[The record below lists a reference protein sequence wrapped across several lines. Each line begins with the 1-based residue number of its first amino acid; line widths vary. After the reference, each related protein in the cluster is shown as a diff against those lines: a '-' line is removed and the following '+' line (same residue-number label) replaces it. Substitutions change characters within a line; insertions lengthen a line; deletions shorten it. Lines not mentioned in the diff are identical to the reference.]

1 MTVEQKILISLYDLH
16 KAGKHRIS
24 YEDLI
29 VKSHKLFPDSFSL
42 KSYPE
47 FPDSH
52 VIYSSLRLTV
62 KPNGFIDIKNKMIKF
77 TEYGLSTAESLYNQ
91 YNGLGKQKTK
101 TQENDFSANQ
111 KTELRRLLKHKGF
124 QLFLKNDKVEI
135 LDIDI
140 YDFFEISVRTS
151 SSDRKSRFSI
161 IKALINKALETN
173 NQNIKQLAKYK
184 KLLVKKYEE
193 IKNGNSS

>member
-1 MTVEQKILISLYDLH
+1 MTVEQKILISLYEIY
-16 KAGKHRIS
+16 KEGNNRVS

-29 VKSHKLFPDSFSL
+29 VQSHKLFPDSFSL

-62 KPNGFIDIKNKMIKF
+62 KTNGFIDIKNKMIKF
-77 TEYGLSTAESLYNQ
+77 TEYGLSTSEALYNQ
-91 YNGLGKQKTK
+91 YNGLEKQKTK
-101 TQENDFSANQ
+101 SKENDFSANE

-124 QLFLKNDKVEI
+124 QLYLKNDKVEI

-151 SSDRKSRFSI
+151 SADVKSRFSI
-161 IKALINKALETN
+161 IKALMNKALKTN
-173 NQNIKQLAKYK
+173 NPQIEQLFEYKNLLIKI
-184 KLLVKKYEE
+184 YEE
-193 IKNGNSS
+193 LKNGNSS